1 MIAGMELHQ
10 IRHFIAVAEAGGFTK
25 GAQRVAVTQPAI
37 SASIA
42 KLEAELDVKLFERR
56 HAQVVPTAAGLRL
69 LEVGKTILQSCN
81 DVRAEIRA
89 IANNKRLRIGIL
101 QSLYSGHVSSLL
113 TAVRESNREII
124 IEVAD
129 GSLDQLSCFL
139 DEKEIDAALIIFT
152 GAEARFASR
161 ALFTTPYVLAVRE
174 DHRLA
179 QRPTVALSEIASEP
193 FVLPDHNPCL
203 QHLTDALA
211 RKGTRIRAVY
221 KTDRDDRAL
230 ALVAA
235 GLGVAL
241 VPGQFDF
248 PSVKQI
254 HVTDLCVSR
263 TVGLIWPRQCD
274 GASLKEFIAL
284 AERHCRAH

>member
-1 MIAGMELHQ
+1 MELHQ

-25 GAQRVAVTQPAI
+25 GAQRVAVSQPAI

-56 HAQVVPTAAGLRL
+56 HSQVVPTAAGLRL

-81 DVRAEIRA
+81 AVRAEIRA

-101 QSLYSGHVSSLL
+101 QSLYSGHVSGLL
-113 TAVRESNREII
+113 TSVRQSNHNIV
-124 IEVAD
+124 IEVVD
-129 GSLDQLSCFL
+129 GSLDQLFGFL
-139 DEKEIDAALIIFT
+139 DEKEIDAALTILT

-174 DHRLA
+174 DHHLA
-179 QRPTVALSEIASEP
+179 KRPAVTLNDIASEP
-193 FVLPDHNPCL
+193 FVLPDNNPCS
-203 QHLTDALA
+203 QHLTDALE
-211 RKGTRIRAVY
+211 RKGIRIRAVY

-235 GLGVAL
+235 GLVVAL
-241 VPGQFDF
+241 VPCRYEF
-248 PSVKQI
+248 PSVTQI

-263 TVGLIWPRQCD
+263 TVGLIWPRLHNS
-274 GASLKEFIAL
+274 GSLKEFIDS
-284 AERHCRAH
+284 AECHCRAH

>member
-1 MIAGMELHQ
+1 MELHQ

-25 GAQRVAVTQPAI
+25 GAQRVAVSQPAI

-42 KLEAELDVKLFERR
+42 KLEAELDVKLLERR
-56 HAQVVPTAAGLRL
+56 HSQVVPTAAGLRL

-81 DVRAEIRA
+81 SVRAEIRA
-89 IANNKRLRIGIL
+89 IANNNRLRIGIL
-101 QSLYSGHVSSLL
+101 QSLYSGHVSGLL
-113 TAVRESNREII
+113 KAVRESNRDII
-124 IEVAD
+124 IEVVD
-129 GSLDQLSCFL
+129 GSLGELSGFL
-139 DEKEIDAALIIFT
+139 DDKEIDAALTILDGT
-152 GAEARFASR
+152 EARFASR
-161 ALFTTPYVLAVRE
+161 ALFTTPYVLAVRQ

-179 QRPTVALSEIASEP
+179 QRPAVALSDIASEP
-193 FVLPDHNPCL
+193 FVLPDHDPCL

-211 RKGTRIRAVY
+211 RKGIRIRAVY

-241 VPGQFDF
+241 VPSRFEF
-248 PSVKQI
+248 PSVTQI

-263 TVGLIWPRQCD
+263 TVGLIWPRHHD
-274 GASLKEFIAL
+274 GTGLNEFIDL
-284 AERHCRAH
+284 AESHCRAH

>member
-1 MIAGMELHQ
+1 
-10 IRHFIAVAEAGGFTK
+10 VS
-25 GAQRVAVTQPAI
+25 QPVI

-56 HAQVVPTAAGLRL
+56 HSQVVPTAAGLRL

-81 DVRAEIRA
+81 SVRAEIRA
-89 IANNKRLRIGIL
+89 IADNKRLRIGIL
-101 QSLYSGHVSSLL
+101 QSLYSGHVSGLL
-113 TAVRESNREII
+113 KAVRESNRDII
-124 IEVAD
+124 IEVVD
-129 GSLDQLSCFL
+129 GSLDELSGFL
-139 DEKEIDAALIIFT
+139 DDKEIDAALTILDGT
-152 GAEARFASR
+152 EARFTSR
-161 ALFTTPYVLAVRE
+161 ALFTTPYVLAIRQ

-179 QRPTVALSEIASEP
+179 QRPAVALSDIASEP

-211 RKGTRIRAVY
+211 RKGIRIRAVY

-241 VPGQFDF
+241 VPSRFEF
-248 PSVKQI
+248 PSVTQI

-263 TVGLIWPRQCD
+263 TVGLIWPRHHNGTC
-274 GASLKEFIAL
+274 LNEFIDL
-284 AERHCRAH
+284 AESHCRAH